1 MDVIRELVAERMQQE
16 IPPVVERDP
25 IMEEPPSPQRFNRV
39 QIITGMRR
47 CGKTFYLSQLAELLP
62 SRGRKRAR
70 DALRH
75 RIKLQGLLG
84 GDSDQLPRALPH
96 A

>member
-47 CGKTFYLSQLAELLP
+47 
-62 SRGRKRAR
+62 
-70 DALRH
+70 
-75 RIKLQGLLG
+75 
-84 GDSDQLPRALPH
+84 
-96 A
+96 